1 MSDKKN
7 YITPEGFQRLQEELN
22 QLSRIDRPEVVKV
35 VSWAAGNGDRSENG
49 DYIYGKRKLRQI
61 DSKIKY
67 LIINIEDA
75 EIVRRDP
82 SNLEERVFFGAFV
95 QIKDDN
101 KDKLLTVRIVGTQEI
116 NHATGNISWVCP
128 LALSLMGRSN
138 GDIVSVETA
147 SGSQVYSILKV
158 SY

>member
-22 QLSRIDRPEVVKV
+22 QLIRIDRPEVVKV

-49 DYIYGKRKLRQI
+49 DYIYGRRKLRQI

>member
-22 QLSRIDRPEVVKV
+22 QLIRIDRPEVVKV

-101 KDKLLTVRIVGTQEI
+101 KDKLLTVRIVGTQDI
-116 NHATGNISWVCP
+116 NHATGNISLVCP

-138 GDIVSVETA
+138 GDIVSV
-147 SGSQVYSILKV
+147 
-158 SY
+158 